1 MKNNYKTISKPVLM
15 IVLSTALCL
24 WQGTVLSQS
33 VLPKPNH
40 IVIAIFENH
49 AYQDIIGSSAAP
61 YINALANDSNSALFT
76 QYYGIEHPSQPN
88 YLDLYSGCNQ
98 GVVNDNVPGNI
109 PFTTVN
115 LGRQLID
122 TGKTFATYFEDLPSV
137 GFNGASSGNYARKH
151 NPAANWM
158 GTGTNQIPTTTNQ
171 PLFAFPTYDFSQ
183 LPTVSYVVPNQNNDM
198 HNGSDPARI
207 TTGDSWFYNNL
218 NAYIQ
223 WAKTNNSLFV
233 LTYDE
238 DDLLA
243 GNQIVTIFN
252 GPMVKGGQYAQTLN
266 HYSLLR
272 TIEDMYGLA
281 HACNAS
287 SATSVSDCWILPT
300 AITEPG
306 LINPGFTISPNP
318 ATNQI
323 NITIDESLVGSTLNI
338 YNLTGELVQTE
349 LLSTVNRQLS
359 TESLP
364 PGVYIAEVKTKQG
377 NMNKRWVKM

>member
-1 MKNNYKTISKPVLM
+1 
-15 IVLSTALCL
+15 
-24 WQGTVLSQS
+24 
-33 VLPKPNH
+33 
-40 IVIAIFENH
+40 
-49 AYQDIIGSSAAP
+49 
-61 YINALANDSNSALFT
+61 
-76 QYYGIEHPSQPN
+76 
-88 YLDLYSGCNQ
+88 
-98 GVVNDNVPGNI
+98 
-109 PFTTVN
+109 
-115 LGRQLID
+115 
-122 TGKTFATYFEDLPSV
+122 
-137 GFNGASSGNYARKH
+137 
-151 NPAANWM
+151 
-158 GTGTNQIPTTTNQ
+158 
-171 PLFAFPTYDFSQ
+171 
-183 LPTVSYVVPNQNNDM
+183 
-198 HNGSDPARI
+198 
-207 TTGDSWFYNNL
+207 
-218 NAYIQ
+218 
-223 WAKTNNSLFV
+223 
-233 LTYDE
+233 
-238 DDLLA
+238 
-243 GNQIVTIFN
+243 
-252 GPMVKGGQYAQTLN
+252 MVKGGQYAQTLN